1 MQMSEKAWHS
11 REELLKIIH
20 SWKVMIERNGE
31 QYPNACLDDLKHSI
45 DYVLT
50 KEGVVDD
57 YE

>member
-1 MQMSEKAWHS
+1 MQMSEKEWHS
-11 REELLKIIH
+11 REELLKIIY

-31 QYPNACLDDLKHSI
+31 QYPNACLNDLKHSI
-45 DYVLT
+45 EYVLT